1 MLFLLFSLSSATIVV
16 IPVFTASLFYAA
28 LELTPFL
35 SADREA
41 SLLILLKPANAAV
54 KTGTT
59 FFQGAMERKKR
70 FLFSKKKRKRC
81 KGCTELCTG
90 TEL

>member
-1 MLFLLFSLSSATIVV
+1 MLFLLFSFSSATIV

-59 FFQGAMERKKR
+59 FFQGAMERKEK
-70 FLFSKKKRKRC
+70 FLFSRKRC